1 MSSKTEDYITRDI
14 EAQNDCEH
22 EEREAERAQLDRIKS
37 SGVLTISPE
46 LFEKVHDQIATVL
59 IVVVH
64 STQKPRGRRLQA
76 TICQSNTLG
85 FHGVQHCPIQAN
97 TGSSSQRLRSPWS

>member
-14 EAQNDCEH
+14 EAQNDFEH

-46 LFEKVHDQIATVL
+46 LFEKVQDQI
-59 IVVVH
+59 
-64 STQKPRGRRLQA
+64 R
-76 TICQSNTLG
+76 
-85 FHGVQHCPIQAN
+85 
-97 TGSSSQRLRSPWS
+97 